1 MIDDETGRPSTEPRR
16 VIGARVLVGVT
27 YLDGDHN
34 VQIQRHGVV
43 VRCDEQVIEIEKP
56 DGEVFT
62 LPPAPEAFSPAPP
75 GEYRLRSTGETVV
88 DPDFLATWTVDHG
101 DGYVE

>member
-1 MIDDETGRPSTEPRR
+1 MIDDETGRPATDAHQL
-16 VIGARVLVGVT
+16 IGARVLVGIT
-27 YLDGDHN
+27 YFEAERS
-34 VQIQRHGVV
+34 VQTQRHGVV
-43 VRCDEQVIEIEKP
+43 IRCDEEVIEIECP

-88 DPDFLATWTVDHG
+88 DPDFLATWTVDYG
-101 DGYVE
+101 DDEAE